1 MAAFTSIATAAALAI
16 SAGSSAMSFAQAG
29 KQRKLQR
36 EAESAAADA
45 MAEAKKKLEVNF
57 YDQLGIQKEPY
68 ELERQ
73 ALISAGAQAIQA
85 GQEGEARGAGA
96 TAGRVQLAQAE
107 GQRQIAG
114 AMGQEMLG
122 LEKLAAAEDARLR
135 DLGVDIN
142 LKEATG
148 AQLAARNAQQ
158 AAAAATTQGIQGLAS
173 TAQQA
178 IKMAPLYGKSEGA
191 KAFAD
196 LKSTATGKLGLNDAD
211 FQKNIAAIGKL
222 QGVDFSKVAGM
233 DANKFQDFMTTIN
246 PSILQTIQQQL
257 PSQLAWSKTPP
268 PTFQVNQFEVN
279 PFNF

>member
-1 MAAFTSIATAAALAI
+1 MAAFTTVATAAGLAI
-16 SAGSSAMSFAQAG
+16 SAGTTAMSFAQAG
-29 KQRKLQR
+29 KQRQLQR
-36 EAESAAADA
+36 EAEKDAAEA

-96 TAGRVQLAQAE
+96 TAGRVQLAQTE

-122 LEKLAAAEDARLR
+122 LEKMAAAEDARLAG
-135 DLGVDIN
+135 LGASLN
-142 LKEATG
+142 LKEVEG
-148 AQLAARNAQQ
+148 AQLKARDAQE
-158 AAAAATTQGIQGLAS
+158 AAAAATKQGMQGLAS

-178 IKMAPLYGKSEGA
+178 IKMVPLFGKTESV
-191 KAFAD
+191 KAFED
-196 LKSTATGKLGLNDAD
+196 LQKTATGKLGLNDAD
-211 FQKNIAAIGKL
+211 LQKNIAAIGKL
-222 QGVDFSKVAGM
+222 KGVDFGQVAGM
-233 DANKFQDFMTTIN
+233 DALKFKDFMTRVD

-257 PSQLAWSKTPP
+257 PSQLAWAKTP
-268 PTFQVNQFEVN
+268 FQNQFEIN
-279 PFNF
+279 PFNPIPQ

>member
-1 MAAFTSIATAAALAI
+1 MPAATSVAIAGLAV
-16 SAGSSAMSFAQAG
+16 SAGSTAMSFAQAG
-29 KQRKLQR
+29 KQRQLQR
-36 EAESAAADA
+36 DAERDAAEA

-57 YDQLGIQKEPY
+57 YDELAIQKEPY

-96 TAGRVQLAQAE
+96 VAGRVQMAQNE

-135 DLGVDIN
+135 DLGVEIN

-148 AQLAARNAQQ
+148 AQLAARDAQE
-158 AAAAATTQGIQGLAS
+158 AAAAATAQGVQGLAS
-173 TAQQA
+173 TAQQGLQ
-178 IKMAPLYGKSEGA
+178 MVPLFGKTDSV
-191 KAFAD
+191 KAFEGLQDMAS
-196 LKSTATGKLGLNDAD
+196 KKLGLNEAD
-211 FQKNIAAIGKL
+211 LQKNIAAFGKL

-233 DANKFQDFMTTIN
+233 NSMQFKDFMGGLN
-246 PSILQTIQQQL
+246 PNLIGTIQQQL
-257 PSQLAWSKTPP
+257 PSSIAWSKAPYQNQ
-268 PTFQVNQFEVN
+268 FQVN
-279 PFNF
+279 PFDINAF